1 MMRTVLLL
9 ILTLSLAASCR
20 SSKKKPHVPKG
31 EAELTNTYW
40 RLAEMNGKAVETPV
54 DARDVF
60 IRLNTRRGKLEG
72 FTGCNTI
79 EGTHSEGRKGA
90 IQFSALTTLMAC
102 EDRMDVEQYVLKALS
117 KANRYLIN
125 DKHLLL
131 YNDNYLLAVFE
142 ARYYK

>member
-1 MMRTVLLL
+1 MMRTILLL
-9 ILTLSLAASCR
+9 ILTLSLTASCR
-20 SSKKKPHVPKG
+20 SGKKKPHVPKG
-31 EAELTNTYW
+31 DAELTNTYW
-40 RLAEMNGKAVETPV
+40 RLAEMNGKAVETPA

-60 IRLNTRRGKLEG
+60 IRLITKRGKLEG
-72 FTGCNTI
+72 FTGCNMI

-90 IQFSALTTLMAC
+90 IEFKAMTTLMAC
-102 EDRMDVEQYVLKALS
+102 EERTDVEQYVLRALS

-131 YNDNYLLAVFE
+131 YNDNYLLAIFE